1 MALGEYTEAKVAEYL
16 GAAIAL
22 LPPGKAW
29 PRGADSTMAEVLE
42 ALAVIWAKMDSRA
55 ADLLAES
62 YPGTAFELLADW
74 ERNYGIPGPGQ
85 ELAPTVALRRAVLV
99 AKVGG
104 HGMLW
109 QSAAF
114 YVLLAEAVGYAIEV
128 EEPALFEMGRSTMG
142 DRLYSGDWCH
152 VWIVHAPVLTPR
164 HAKASESH
172 AGDSIIETGNAVL
185 EAVISAAKPAHTTV
199 LFWYDLPVDDDA
211 YAPWERILP
220 PAAEIRATVPDV
232 AVRDVWPT

>member
-1 MALGEYTEAKVAEYL
+1 MGLGDYTEERVLEYR
-16 GAAIAL
+16 GASLAL

-29 PRGADSTMAEVLE
+29 PRGTTTTLAQVLE
-42 ALAVIWAKMDSRA
+42 ALAVAWAKIDSRA
-55 ADLLAES
+55 RDLLAET
-62 YPGTAFELLADW
+62 YPGTAFELLGDW
-74 ERNYGIPGPGQ
+74 ERNYGLPEPGQ
-85 ELAPTVALRRAVLV
+85 EIAPTVALRRAVLI

-114 YVLLAEAVGYAIEV
+114 YVLLAAAVGYSIEV

-164 HAKASESH
+164 HAKAGESH
-172 AGDSIIETGNAVL
+172 AGDRIIETGNAVL

-199 LFWYDLPVDDDA
+199 LYWYDLPVADDV

-220 PAAEIRATVPDV
+220 PAAEIRAEAVDV
-232 AVRDVWPT
+232 MVRDDWPT